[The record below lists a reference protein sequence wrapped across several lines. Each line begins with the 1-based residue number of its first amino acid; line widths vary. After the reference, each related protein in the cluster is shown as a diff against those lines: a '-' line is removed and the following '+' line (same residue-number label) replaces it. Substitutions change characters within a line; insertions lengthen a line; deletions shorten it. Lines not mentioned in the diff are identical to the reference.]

1 MNKSIK
7 EKQSFQKELI
17 DELDQFQTIQKLK
30 YPIDDVLRMDLHC
43 HDYNSDVPDELLGR
57 ILNLPE
63 TWLESQVLIKTLM
76 KNHCT
81 SYTITNHNNARSCYE
96 MQDKGYDI
104 LTAAEFSC
112 TVPDFGIG
120 IHVLTYG
127 FDAEQEK
134 KLNKLRSNVYAFQDY
149 ALENDIPTIWAH
161 PLYHY
166 NAKGIPTLNFF
177 KKMALVFERFEV
189 LNGQRDTWQ
198 NMLVKTWVENLT
210 PEKIDQL
217 SLETGLAANRYCKDP
232 YKKSMSGG
240 SDSHMGFFAGLTG
253 TLLYV
258 PQLTVKLKNYK
269 HSELALKAIRDGSM
283 APYGSHHNSEKLT
296 VAFLDYVFQIALN
309 RKDPGLLRI
318 LLHKGNTQ
326 EKLIA
331 LLVSNGFA
339 ELRRHKITMNFIETF
354 HNCFQ
359 GKTPSISKKVL
370 VPKVYKPIFKE
381 ALSIAQTTKND
392 PENVV
397 EIYKKS
403 VFSISD
409 KLNVLLF
416 DRLIKKIDK
425 INVEGTFNDFDF
437 NNLIDKFEFP
447 SEFRAYFESEK
458 KYFSRN
464 KTKRMSNPNLSEFL
478 DGLSFPFLASALIL
492 AANYTSSRVLYN
504 VRPLLKTFS
513 EEMGVLQHP
522 KRMLW
527 LTDTYED
534 NNGVSMVLQS
544 MHKEIKERNLPID
557 ILVCSNN
564 LQSDDHLIV
573 IKPLAEFQLP
583 MYKNQTIRVPNY
595 LEIHKLFQENEY
607 DRLICSTEGL
617 MGLAAIYLKHAYSV
631 KAFFYIHTDWIMFAR
646 KVLKIDH
653 NNSNRFRRLLRL
665 YYNAFDNLFVLN
677 TDQQKWLSSPQMGFD
692 ASRVFL
698 TAHWVD
704 DKFKPK
710 KTTKQKQFKL
720 TNEAVLL
727 FAGRVSKEKGVF
739 ELPEIYQKVKLEIP
753 DLKLVIAG
761 TGPAEKELK
770 EALPEAIFLGWIDH
784 DKLPEIYSA
793 ADLLI
798 LPSKFDTFSCV
809 VLESLSCGLP
819 VIAYNDKGPKDI
831 IEDNTNGFLVSDAK
845 EMADKIIHFFSDK
858 VSQKSFK
865 KAAIERSQKYNKSL
879 ILEQFLKEVGL

>member
-1 MNKSIK
+1 MS
-7 EKQSFQKELI
+7 
-17 DELDQFQTIQKLK
+17 K
-30 YPIDDVLRMDLHC
+30 YPAEDVLRMDLHC

-63 TWLESQVLIKTLM
+63 TWLESEMLVKTM
-76 KNHCT
+76 KKNNCN
-81 SYTITNHNNARSCYE
+81 SFTITNHNNARSCFE

-127 FDAEQEK
+127 FDASQEV
-134 KLNKLRSNVYAFQDY
+134 KLNKLRGNLYAFQDY
-149 ALENDIPTIWAH
+149 ALENNIPTIWAH

-177 KKMALVFERFEV
+177 NKMALVFERFEV

-198 NMLVKTWVENLT
+198 NMLVKTWVESLT
-210 PEKIDQL
+210 PEKIEQL
-217 SLETGLAANRYCKDP
+217 SLETGIETNRFCKDP
-232 YKKSMSGG
+232 YKKTMSGG

-258 PQLTVKLKNYK
+258 PQLSEKLKNYK
-269 HSELALKAIRDGSM
+269 HSELALQAISNGDM
-283 APYGSHHNSEKLT
+283 APFGSHHNSEKLT

-318 LLHKGNTQ
+318 MLHKGNTQ

-331 LLVSNGFA
+331 LMVSNGFA
-339 ELRRHKITMNFIETF
+339 ELKRHKITMNFIETF
-354 HNCFQ
+354 HNCFH
-359 GKTPSISKKVL
+359 GKSPSIAKKVL

-381 ALSIAQTTKND
+381 ALSIAHTTKND
-392 PENVV
+392 HENVV
-397 EIYKKS
+397 EIYKNA

-416 DRLIKKIDK
+416 QRIVKKLDK
-425 INVEGTFNDFDF
+425 IKSDGKFDELDF
-437 NNLIDKFEFP
+437 NNLIDKFEIP
-447 SEFRAYFESEK
+447 SEFRLFFESDK
-458 KYFSRN
+458 KYFGN
-464 KTKRMSNPNLSEFL
+464 KSKRMSNLNLSDFL

-513 EEMGVLQHP
+513 EEMGVLKHP

-527 LTDTYED
+527 LTDTFDD

-564 LQSDDHLIV
+564 VQADDHLIV

-583 MYKNQTIRVPNY
+583 MYKSQRFNVPNF

-607 DRLICSTEGL
+607 DRLICSTEGF

-631 KAFFYIHTDWIMFAR
+631 KAHFYIHTDWIMFAR
-646 KVLKIDH
+646 KVLNID
-653 NNSNRFRRLLRL
+653 NNNINRFRRLLRM
-665 YYNAFDNLFVLN
+665 YYGAFDNLFVLN
-677 TDQQKWLSSPQMGFD
+677 TDQQKWLCGHQMGFEE
-692 ASRVFL
+692 SKVFL
-698 TAHWVD
+698 TAHWVED
-704 DKFKPK
+704 GFKPK
-710 KTTKQKQFKL
+710 VSSKKKEFGIVD
-720 TNEAVLL
+720 EAVLL
-727 FAGRVSKEKGVF
+727 FAGRISKEKGVF
-739 ELPEIYQKVKLEIP
+739 DLPEIFRKVKEVVTNV
-753 DLKLVIAG
+753 KLVIAG
-761 TGPAEKELK
+761 AGPAEKELK
-770 EALPEAIFLGWIDH
+770 ELLPEAVYTGWIYHED
-784 DKLPEIYSA
+784 LPELYSE
-793 ADLLI
+793 ADLLL

-831 IEDNTNGFLVSDAK
+831 IEDNICGYLVSDK
-845 EMADKIIHFFSDK
+845 DEMAARIIDYLK
-858 VSQKSFK
+858 NDANKQLFK
-865 KAAIERSQKYNKSL
+865 KAALARAEKYNKTL
-879 ILEQFLKEVGL
+879 IMNQFLKDTGLI

>member
-1 MNKSIK
+1 MNIIRT
-7 EKQSFQKELI
+7 EKLSFQKKLINELN
-17 DELDQFQTIQKLK
+17 QFQTLQTSKF
-30 YPIDDVLRMDLHC
+30 PIDDVLRMDLHC

-63 TWLESQVLIKTLM
+63 TWIESEVLYKTLVR
-76 KNHCT
+76 NNCT
-81 SYTITNHNNARSCYE
+81 AFTITNHNNARSCYK
-96 MQDKGYDI
+96 MQDKGFDI

-127 FDAEQEK
+127 FNPHQEK
-134 KLNKLRSNVYAFQDY
+134 NLNKLRSNVYAFQDY

-166 NAKGIPTLNFF
+166 NAKGIPTLRFF

-198 NMLVKTWVENLT
+198 NMLVKTWIESLT

-217 SLETGLAANRYCKDP
+217 SLETDLEINRFCKDP

-253 TLLYV
+253 TLLYI
-258 PQLTVKLKNYK
+258 PQLTDQLKIHK
-269 HSELALKAIRDGSM
+269 PSELALRAISEGNM
-283 APYGSHHNSEKLT
+283 APFGSHHNSEKLT

-331 LLVSNGFA
+331 LMVSNGFA

-359 GKTPSISKKVL
+359 GKTPSITKKVL

-381 ALSIAQTTKND
+381 ALSIAQTTKNN

-425 INVEGTFNDFDF
+425 INIEGSFKDFDL
-437 NNLIDKFEFP
+437 NNLIDKFEIP
-447 SEFRAYFESEK
+447 SEFRSYFETDK
-458 KYFSRN
+458 KYFSKN

-513 EEMGVLQHP
+513 EEMGALQHP

-544 MHKEIKERNLPID
+544 MHQEIKARNLPID

-564 LQSDDHLIV
+564 LKSDDHLIV

-583 MYKNQTIRVPNY
+583 MYKEQTIRVPNY
-595 LEIHKLFQENEY
+595 LEIHKLFHENEY

-631 KAFFYIHTDWIMFAR
+631 KAYFYIHTDWIMFAR
-646 KVLKIDH
+646 KVLNIDH
-653 NNSNRFRRLLRL
+653 NNINRFRRLLRI
-665 YYNAFDNLFVLN
+665 YYNAFDRLFVLN
-677 TDQQKWLSSPQMGFD
+677 TDQQKWLISPQMGFD
-692 ASRVFL
+692 ASNVFL

-704 DKFKPK
+704 DNFKPK
-710 KTTKQKQFKL
+710 KTSKAMQFNL
-720 TNEAVLL
+720 TNEPVLL
-727 FAGRVSKEKGVF
+727 FAGRLSKEKGVF
-739 ELPEIYQKVKLEIP
+739 ELPEIYKKVKAAIP

-761 TGPAEKELK
+761 MGPAEKELK
-770 EALPEAIFLGWIDH
+770 EVLPEAIFMGWIDH
-784 DKLPEIYSA
+784 EKLPEIYSA
-793 ADLLI
+793 ADILI

-831 IEDNTNGFLVSDAK
+831 IEDNINGFLVSDAK
-845 EMADKIIHFFSDK
+845 EMAEKIIYYFSADNSP
-858 VSQKSFK
+858 VSFK
-865 KAAIERSQKYNKSL
+865 KAAIERSIKYNKSV
-879 ILEQFLKEVGL
+879 ILEQFLKEVEL